1 MNARTK
7 YDAMSQHETNAMN
20 HLRDVAVDLA
30 DMAVRID
37 TGDALPESLHQYIRK
52 YKAADAA
59 WRKAYAA
66 WEEARDAL
74 HAEEE
79 PVLV

>member
-1 MNARTK
+1 MNARQK
-7 YDAMSQHETNAMN
+7 LDAASRHETHKMNA
-20 HLRDVAVDLA
+20 LRDVAVDLA

-37 TGDALPESLHQYIRK
+37 NGDALPESLHQYIRK

-59 WRKAYAA
+59 WRTAYAA
-66 WEEARDAL
+66 WEEARDAY

-79 PVLV
+79 TVLV

>member
-1 MNARTK
+1 MNTRAK
-7 YDAMSQHETNAMN
+7 YDAMSQHETNKMN

-37 TGDALPESLHQYIRK
+37 NGDALPESLLQYIRK
-52 YKAADAA
+52 YKAADAS

-66 WEEARDAL
+66 WEEARDAFI
-74 HAEEE
+74 AEEE
-79 PVLV
+79 PVLL